1 MENEE
6 IKTSSELLEATMQG
20 VVGPKKNWK
29 DKLGD
34 GEVTFSIL
42 RKLADK
48 TLLNMKLETD
58 KKLSDVV
65 GLAEDLLVK
74 AKTRRGGAFRRV
86 GSRSYGQARGI
97 PDRG

>member
-1 MENEE
+1 MRAVGEELVAMENEE

-42 RKLADK
+42 RKLADSA
-48 TLLNMKLETD
+48 TYETRERQAA
-58 KKLSDVV
+58 L
-65 GLAEDLLVK
+65 G
-74 AKTRRGGAFRRV
+74 RGGLGGECACQD
-86 GSRSYGQARGI
+86 QARRALWTGTR
-97 PDRG
+97 PP